1 MEIPCFFRSFC
12 AQKITYGAC
21 SYADKLLN
29 RSISQRL
36 FFIAPKIS
44 QGSSLSGFRQL
55 DFKIRF
61 LDVPPL
67 AYPLPRCQPRLIM
80 SPPRVS
86 RKVTA
91 PHKVQPL
98 DSIAILK
105 HNALKGVYT
114 TELPIVFANH
124 GFRYQMQGARQ
135 SQQGHAWRKFPRIP
149 IEGHLDQCKT
159 CIRDKG
165 QKVNQALPKRWEAG
179 TKPQYRESEDDPRL
193 SPIIK

>member
-1 MEIPCFFRSFC
+1 MNLYPF
-12 AQKITYGAC
+12 Q
-21 SYADKLLN
+21 N
-29 RSISQRL
+29 RIQVSNRGGSIFLICDQSDL
-36 FFIAPKIS
+36 EA
-44 QGSSLSGFRQL
+44 GFH
-55 DFKIRF
+55 FGTGI
-61 LDVPPL
+61 
-67 AYPLPRCQPRLIM
+67 
-80 SPPRVS
+80 S

-98 DSIAILK
+98 DSIAILN
-105 HNALKGVYT
+105 HNVRKSVYT

-124 GFRYQMQGARQ
+124 GFRYQMKRARQ
-135 SQQGHAWRKFPRIP
+135 GQQGHAWRKFAMLP